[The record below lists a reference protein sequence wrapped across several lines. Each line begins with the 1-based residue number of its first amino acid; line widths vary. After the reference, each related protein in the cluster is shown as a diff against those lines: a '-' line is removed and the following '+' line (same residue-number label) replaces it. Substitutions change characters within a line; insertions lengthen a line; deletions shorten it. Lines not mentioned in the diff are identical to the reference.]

1 MQPSLI
7 LPIILKDLRANRWLF
22 AAFFATTILIT
33 ASSFLNPQNLG
44 PLARSGMVLVYL
56 LSALLALLAMARDS
70 TPTRRLRIRPS
81 WRPAQ
86 SLGP

>member
-22 AAFFATTILIT
+22 AAFFAATILIT
-33 ASSFLNPQNLG
+33 VTSFVRPQDPG